1 MQPYFPEDAVAL
13 LRFMAPQAVRQP
25 QLPPEAV
32 QEDSSGRVR
41 LVTGLDFNT
50 EDGEETSTSAQ
61 LLEADAAL
69 QAARE
74 AVAAATAAA
83 AAAAAT
89 LPLVAAATANEP
101 PDELAVQQ
109 GEAEEQ
115 EQRRQQGDAPASPAP
130 QQAASSVQHSGSTPG
145 PAAGP
150 PATPGGGTPGGRTPQ
165 QQQQQQAGS
174 TPGSGVRPASRGVRP
189 PPGFQVEPSLPEQDI
204 APGGQSGVPPMMP

>member
-1 MQPYFPEDAVAL
+1 MQPYFPDDAVAL

-89 LPLVAAATANEP
+89 LPLVAAAAADEP
-101 PDELAVQQ
+101 PGELAAQQ

-115 EQRRQQGDAPASPAP
+115 EQGRQQGEAPASPAP

-165 QQQQQQAGS
+165 QQQQQAGS
-174 TPGSGVRPASRGVRP
+174 TPASGARPASRGVRP